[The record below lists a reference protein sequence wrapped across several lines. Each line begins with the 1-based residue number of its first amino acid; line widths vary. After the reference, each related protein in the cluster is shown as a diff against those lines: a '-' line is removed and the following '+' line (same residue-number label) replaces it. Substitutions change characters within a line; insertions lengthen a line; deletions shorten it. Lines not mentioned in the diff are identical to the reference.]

1 MTQEDKK
8 LLLVDLCSRLP
19 YGVICYD
26 EAQNETGIFKQFEY
40 EGFGRIHNGRGMRY
54 IEHIHPILRPM
65 SSMTEEEENEYRNI
79 DNRSYSCPMDYAHI
93 PASERIDWLNAHHF
107 DYRGLIKKNLAIAVT
122 PENNPYIENK
132 S

>member
-107 DYRGLIKKNLAIAVT
+107 DYRGLIEKDLAIAVT
-122 PENNPYIENK
+122 PENNPYIKNK